1 MVNSDDSLLIAKNAP
16 QKFRMCGVVE
26 INKERRVSQTI
37 LEAADALRRAVATAT
52 VGELSF
58 PTSLDASRRVLK
70 AVENPDLG
78 MAALAKIVV
87 AEPLLSAKVIRLANS
102 VALNPTNQIVSDV
115 RHAVMRVGMDPI
127 KGLAMVLIMDQLRQ
141 SQRHS
146 GSRDLSNRLWERSVH
161 IAALSYVLARKL
173 TKINADEA
181 MFAGI
186 VHDLGRFYLLS
197 RVADFPA
204 LLENSVVLAETI
216 NDLAS
221 QTSEVVLRELKLP
234 DSIVDAVLASRQ
246 FSGTLPPTS
255 LSDLLYIAC
264 ALSPRQ
270 DPFDELDARVV
281 PMAHSAVTLGLD
293 QSTISEVIAA
303 SGDEIY
309 SIVIAL
315 ES

>member
-1 MVNSDDSLLIAKNAP
+1 M
-16 QKFRMCGVVE
+16 RWVVV
-26 INKERRVSQTI
+26 IDKERSVSQTI
-37 LEAADALRRAVATAT
+37 HEAAESFRQSVSTAGI
-52 VGELSF
+52 GELSF

-102 VALNPTNQIVSDV
+102 VALNPANQTVRDV
-115 RHAVMRVGMDPI
+115 RQAVMRVGMDPI

-141 SQRHS
+141 AQRHS
-146 GSRDLSNRLWERSVH
+146 GCRDLSNRLWERSVH
-161 IAALSYVLARKL
+161 VAALSYVLARKL
-173 TKINADEA
+173 TKLNADEV

-197 RVADFPA
+197 RVADFAA
-204 LLENSVVLAETI
+204 LLEDTVVLAETI
-216 NDLAS
+216 NDLAGHA
-221 QTSEVVLRELKLP
+221 TEIVLGQLNLP
-234 DSIVDAVLASRQ
+234 ASIVDAVLASKK
-246 FSGTLPPTS
+246 FSGSMPPAS
-255 LSDLLYIAC
+255 ISDLLFIAGVV
-264 ALSPRQ
+264 SPRQ
-270 DPFDELDARVV
+270 DPFDELDARVI
-281 PMAHSAVTLGLD
+281 PMADSAAALGLD
-293 QSTISEVIAA
+293 QSTVAEVIAA

>member
-1 MVNSDDSLLIAKNAP
+1 M
-16 QKFRMCGVVE
+16 
-26 INKERRVSQTI
+26 SQTVF
-37 LEAADALRRAVATAT
+37 EAADAFRNAVLKAT

-58 PTSLDASRRVLK
+58 PTSLDAGRRVLK

-102 VALNPTNQIVSDV
+102 VALNPSNQVIRDV
-115 RHAVMRVGMDPI
+115 RQAVLRVGMDPI
-127 KGLAMVLIMDQLRQ
+127 KSLAMVLIMDQLRQ

-146 GSRDLSNRLWERSVH
+146 GCRDLSNRLWERSVH
-161 IAALSYVLARKL
+161 VAALAYVLARKL
-173 TKINADEA
+173 TRLNADEV

-197 RVADFPA
+197 RAAEFPV
-204 LLENSVVLAETI
+204 LLEDTVILAETI
-216 NDLAS
+216 NDLAGRV
-221 QTSEVVLRELKLP
+221 TEMVLEALKLP
-234 DSIVDAVLASRQ
+234 ASVVDAVLASRQ
-246 FSGTLPPTS
+246 FSGVMPPAS
-255 LSDLLYIAC
+255 LGDILFVAGVV
-264 ALSPRQ
+264 SPRR
-270 DPFDELDARVV
+270 DPFEELDARVI
-281 PMAHSAVTLGLD
+281 PMANSAVTLGLD
-293 QSTISEVIAA
+293 QSTVAEVIAA